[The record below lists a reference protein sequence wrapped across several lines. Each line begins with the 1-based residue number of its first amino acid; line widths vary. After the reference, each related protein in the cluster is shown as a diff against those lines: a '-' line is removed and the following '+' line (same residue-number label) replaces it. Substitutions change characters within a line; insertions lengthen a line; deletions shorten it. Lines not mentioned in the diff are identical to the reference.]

1 FNGKSPSVGLN
12 IVLPMEQVGNPYQN
26 ISLKFRH
33 FFPRKVAFVKYAQA
47 YVIMQGGFGTL
58 DEMFEALTLIQT
70 RSARRIPVVLVGT
83 AFWQPLVDWMQNT
96 LAAQGMIDPADMNLF
111 GLTDEPDEV
120 VDYIFDYYE
129 KRGFA
134 QSAQE
139 REWLLRL

>member
-1 FNGKSPSVGLN
+1 
-12 IVLPMEQVGNPYQN
+12 
-26 ISLKFRH
+26 
-33 FFPRKVAFVKYAQA
+33 VAFVKYAQA

-70 RSARRIPVVLVGT
+70 RSARRIPVVLVGK

>member
-1 FNGKSPSVGLN
+1 
-12 IVLPMEQVGNPYQN
+12 
-26 ISLKFRH
+26 
-33 FFPRKVAFVKYAQA
+33 
-47 YVIMQGGFGTL
+47 
-58 DEMFEALTLIQT
+58 MFEALTLIQT
-70 RSARRIPVVLVGT
+70 RSARRIPVVLVGK